1 MRLDRLEL
9 KSFKNLERFKIDFD
23 ETQLTTVL
31 IGENG
36 TGKSNL
42 IEAIVQIFRDLDLN
56 QPTPFAY
63 RLLYRCRNC
72 EISLINDG
80 ESARGR
86 PRVTVSGADITSAEF
101 QRRKADLLPGIV
113 FGYYSGNGRRLE
125 SLFDKH
131 QERYYQEI
139 ISPQRSR
146 GAQPTKPPLR
156 PFFYCRRAYGSFAL
170 LALLALGDDKT
181 RRFLKRYLGITGF
194 HSALFVLRRPYWAQ
208 ANPSDMAKE
217 SGDPRF
223 WYARGL
229 VAEFLAELWDR
240 SLAPISHTERVK
252 DDYREKGSREERLY
266 LFVKDQDELARLGQR
281 FGDAKAFF
289 QHLESTDISDLIRE
303 VRVWVTREGSDHEM
317 PFHEI
322 SDGERQLLTVLGL
335 LTFSREQE
343 ALFLLDEPDTHL
355 NPAWK
360 LYYLQML
367 QEWAGENSDSH
378 IIISTHDPLTI
389 AGLEQSQVQVMYWD
403 DGRVRVQPP
412 LMDPRGLGVTG
423 ILTQVFGL
431 PTTLDPQTQELLDHR
446 NRLLRLEERS
456 LQQET
461 DLRNFSEQLAHMG
474 FMLEARNPEYERY
487 LRAVEEIEKP
497 ERQTYTPED
506 VERQNKIAQQIIAKL
521 RGQPIQ

>member
-1 MRLDRLEL
+1 MKLDRLEL
-9 KSFKNLERFKIDFD
+9 KAFKNLDGFKIDFD

-56 QPTPFAY
+56 QPTPFTY
-63 RLLYRCRNC
+63 HLTYRCGDWKVD
-72 EISLINDG
+72 LANDG
-80 ESARGR
+80 GTAKGR
-86 PRVTVSGADITSAEF
+86 TRIAVNGANITFAEF
-101 QRRKADLLPGIV
+101 QRRKADLFPGVV
-113 FGYYSGNGRRLE
+113 FGYYSGNSRRLE
-125 SLFDKH
+125 ALFDKH

-139 ISPQRSR
+139 ISPQRSPTA
-146 GAQPTKPPLR
+146 GPTKPPLR
-156 PFFYCRRAYGSFAL
+156 PFFYCRPAYGSFAL
-170 LALLALGDDKT
+170 LALLALADDKN
-181 RRFLKRYLGITGF
+181 RGFLKRYLGITGF

-208 ANPSDMAKE
+208 ARPSGVAKDF
-217 SGDPRF
+217 GDSRF

-252 DDYREKGSREERLY
+252 DDYRQKGSREERLY
-266 LFVKDQDELARLGQR
+266 LFIKDRDELTSLGQR
-281 FGDAKAFF
+281 FGNAKAFF
-289 QHLESTDISDLIRE
+289 QHMESTDISDLIRE
-303 VRVWVTREGSDHEM
+303 VRVWVTREGADNEM

-335 LTFSREQE
+335 LTFSREQDT
-343 ALFLLDEPDTHL
+343 LFLLDEPDTHL

-378 IIISTHDPLTI
+378 IIIATHDPLTI
-389 AGLEQSQVQVMYWD
+389 AGLEQSQVQVMYRD
-403 DGRVRVQPP
+403 DGRVCVQPP

-423 ILTQVFGL
+423 ILTQIFGL

-446 NRLLRLEERS
+446 NLLLRLEQRS
-456 LQQET
+456 LAQET
-461 DLRNFSEQLAHMG
+461 ELRNLSEQLAHLG

-487 LRAVEEIEKP
+487 LRAVEAFEMP
-497 ERQTYTPED
+497 QRQTYTPED
-506 VERQNKIAQQIIAKL
+506 VERQNKVAEQLIVKL
-521 RGQPIQ
+521 RGQSVQ

>member
-1 MRLDRLEL
+1 MRLDKLEL
-9 KSFKNLERFKIDFD
+9 KAFKNLDRFKIDFD
-23 ETQLTTVL
+23 KTQLTTVL

-42 IEAIVQIFRDLDLN
+42 IEAIVQIFRDLDLG

-63 RLLYRCRNC
+63 RLTYRCRNS
-72 EISLINDG
+72 EIALASDG

-86 PRVTVSGADITSAEF
+86 PRIAVGGLEINFAEF
-101 QRRKADLLPGIV
+101 QRRKADLLPGTV

-125 SLFDKH
+125 ALFDKH

-139 ISPQRSR
+139 ISPQRNR
-146 GAQPTKPPLR
+146 QAIPAKPLLR
-156 PFFYCRRAYGSFAL
+156 PFFYCRPAYGSFAL
-170 LALLALGDDKT
+170 LALLALNDDKT
-181 RRFLKRYLGITGF
+181 RGFLKRYLGITGF

-208 ANPSDMAKE
+208 AKPSGVAKE
-217 SGDPRF
+217 FGDPRF
-223 WYARGL
+223 WHARGL
-229 VAEFLAELWDR
+229 VAEFLAELWER
-240 SLAPISHTERVK
+240 ALAPIKHTERVK

-266 LFVKDQDELARLGQR
+266 LFIKDQHELTALGSR

-289 QHLESTDISDLIRE
+289 QHMESTDISDLIRE
-303 VRVWVTREGSDHEM
+303 VRVWVTREGADTEM

-378 IIISTHDPLTI
+378 IIIATHDPLTI
-389 AGLEQSQVQVMYWD
+389 AGLEQSQVQVMYRD

-461 DLRNFSEQLAHMG
+461 DLRNFSEQLAHLG

-487 LRAVEEIEKP
+487 LRAVEAFEKP
-497 ERQTYTPED
+497 ERETFTPEE
-506 VERQNKIAQQIIAKL
+506 VKRQNEVAERIIAKL
-521 RGQPIQ
+521 RGQSIQ